1 MLNGIAS
8 FFYPRSVVVVGA
20 SSKEKSIGYELT
32 NTILKLGFKG
42 NLYLTNP
49 KSDEILGVKCFKSV
63 GDLPSEIDLAIIVVP
78 KQFVEEAIDDLIIKK
93 VKGIVLITAGFKE
106 TGSEGE
112 EIERRITEKVKQA
125 GIKMIGPNCMGVI
138 STLQSIMLNATFV
151 AEKPAF
157 GNTAFAS
164 QSGALGAAVLNSLRE
179 TDIRFAHFISV
190 GNKADVNENDL
201 IEFWQ
206 NDDNIKT
213 ISLYLESF
221 VNGEDLIKLFLE
233 NKITKPI
240 IILKAGRTGGGIK
253 AASSHTGALSSSD
266 KVVDAILRQ
275 FGIIRVETIND
286 LFNTAK
292 GFENFPIPKGNKVA
306 VITNAGGPA
315 ILAVDRLE
323 PNGLTIAELTEE
335 TKIKLR
341 EIVHT
346 EGSVNNPIDLLPGGN
361 ADTYKTVN
369 KIVANDPNV
378 DAIISIFVEPVMVQP
393 LPVIE
398 AINGI
403 TNSQKP
409 IFQVVFPLPEFWANY
424 KLNENNT
431 KPLFKNA
438 EDPSVVIANMLSF
451 TNNTSINSINN
462 QRNALFINRSK
473 NVFNFRDG
481 YITSESIQSI
491 FKHYKIPL
499 IEEMLINAADFREYK
514 HLKFPIVVKG
524 INKSATHKSDLGGV
538 ILNIKSFTEF
548 ISACRTII
556 KNFALKGLKVEK
568 FLIQPYITPK
578 FELLIGGT
586 RDLSFGPT
594 ISFGL
599 GGKYVELFADTS
611 IKSAYLCRYDIECML
626 NETKAGKMLKGLR
639 GETGVNIEEI
649 VNIIYNCAVMIT
661 ENEGIEE
668 FDINPLV
675 VTNDDKIFA
684 IDGRIK
690 FK

>member
-8 FFYPRSVVVVGA
+8 FFYPRSVAVVGA

-63 GDLPSEIDLAIIVVP
+63 GDLPSKIDLAIIVVP

-112 EIERRITEKVKQA
+112 EIERRITEKIKQA

-138 STLQSIMLNATFV
+138 STLQNIMLNATFV
-151 AEKPAF
+151 AEKPVF

-266 KVVDAILRQ
+266 KIVDAILRQ
-275 FGIIRVETIND
+275 FGIIRVDTIND

-292 GFENFPIPKGNKVA
+292 GFENFPMPKGNRVA

-335 TKIKLR
+335 TKTKLK
-341 EIVHT
+341 EIVHA
-346 EGSVNNPIDLLPGGN
+346 EGSVNNPVDLLPGGN
-361 ADTYKTVN
+361 AETYNIVN
-369 KIVANDPNV
+369 KIVADDPNV

-409 IFQVVFPLPEFWANY
+409 IFQVVFPLPEFWTNY

-438 EDPSVVIANMLSF
+438 EDPSVVIANMLSY
-451 TNNTSINSINN
+451 TNIKDNDSFNKERNT
-462 QRNALFINRSK
+462 LFINK
-473 NVFNFRDG
+473 NKNIFNFSDG
-481 YITSESIQSI
+481 YISSESIQSI
-491 FKHYKIPL
+491 FKHYKVPL
-499 IEEMLINAADFREYK
+499 IDEMLINAADFREYK

-548 ISACRTII
+548 TSACRTII

-568 FLIQPYITPK
+568 FLIQPYITSK

-611 IKSAYLCRYDIECML
+611 IKSAYLCRHDIECML

-639 GETGVNIEEI
+639 GETGANIEEI

-675 VTNDDKIFA
+675 VTDDDKIFA